1 MRPIVI
7 ETTKEGYPKITVDE
21 LKRIVDSAYDDGYRD
36 GKNSIPTITTTPYT
50 PQYPPTWTSDRS
62 ITITCETPEV
72 RLL

>member
-21 LKRIVDSAYDDGYRD
+21 LKRIVDNAYDDGYRD
-36 GKNSIPTITTTPYT
+36 GKNSIQIITTTPYT
-50 PQYPPTWTSDRS
+50 PTWTTNDH
-62 ITITCETPEV
+62 ITISCETPEV

>member
-21 LKRIVDSAYDDGYRD
+21 LKRIVDNAYDDGYRD
-36 GKNSIPTITTTPYT
+36 GKNSVPSITTTPYT
-50 PQYPPTWTSDRS
+50 PTWTANDHS
-62 ITITCETPEV
+62 ITISCETPEV

>member
-7 ETTKEGYPKITVDE
+7 ETTKEGYPKISVVE

-36 GKNSIPTITTTPYT
+36 GKNSALTITTMPYT
-50 PQYPPTWTSDRS
+50 PTWTSDRS